1 MGICYLCESNISIID
16 IILQKRGNI
25 TIEGIKPGE
34 VHNDCFT
41 LYNKHGI
48 DYFIIRQYLE
58 YNQSLSEYDLTRILN
73 LIDKKSTSRKNIA
86 KYLGFKYKHV
96 KEFCNFLVAK
106 KRIVERIDV
115 SKLPKSDIP
124 TSPKISKK
132 I

>member
-1 MGICYLCESNISIID
+1 M
-16 IILQKRGNI
+16 
-25 TIEGIKPGE
+25 
-34 VHNDCFT
+34 
-41 LYNKHGI
+41 
-48 DYFIIRQYLE
+48 DYFIINQYLK
-58 YNQSLSEYDLTRILN
+58 YKQPLSEYDLTRILN